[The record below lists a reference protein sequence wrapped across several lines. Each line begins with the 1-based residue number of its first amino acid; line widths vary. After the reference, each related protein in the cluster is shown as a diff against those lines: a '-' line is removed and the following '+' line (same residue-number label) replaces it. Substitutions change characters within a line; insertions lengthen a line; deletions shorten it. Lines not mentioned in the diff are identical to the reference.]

1 MNSQNQMN
9 KFQNISKN
17 RLKENSK
24 SNININ
30 RPTGSTTYSKNK
42 KSLEK
47 MLREYQTFCKKYF
60 GESTPIASMT
70 EERMNKLLEDENNFK
85 DKDLLEEDKQHFL
98 ETLEDNNK
106 NNFNSEEI
114 CDKLPI
120 DIFYN
125 DNSVLGNHKNNKNDY
140 KQRNKIIFNEIIKKE
155 EKNENEEYNDF
166 DNKENNELDHKENI
180 EEIKD
185 MKAKEIQRIYREQK
199 YKKKERIYFGYDK
212 DQLNILKIYIDDL
225 DENGNIIKLDIIK
238 YSIKENKSTFIKIP
252 INNLLKV
259 ESITKDNI
267 IKSLEDIILKI
278 DSLNKTEKI
287 SEKNEKEIENS
298 KDNKKEK
305 DEEKVLDEDGE
316 EYTF

>member
-9 KFQNISKN
+9 KFPNISKN
-17 RLKENSK
+17 KLKENSK
-24 SNININ
+24 SNLTK
-30 RPTGSTTYSKNK
+30 PTGSTTYSKNK

-60 GESTPIASMT
+60 GESTPIGSMT

-85 DKDLLEEDKQHFL
+85 DKELLEEDKQRFL
-98 ETLEDNNK
+98 ETLEVNNK

-114 CDKLPI
+114 CDKLPM

-125 DNSVLGNHKNNKNDY
+125 ENSVLGNHKNNKNDY
-140 KQRNKIIFNEIIKKE
+140 KQRNKILFNEGIKKE

-166 DNKENNELDHKENI
+166 DNKENNEMEHKENI
-180 EEIKD
+180 EEIKNL
-185 MKAKEIQRIYREQK
+185 KAKEIQRVYREK
-199 YKKKERIYFGYDK
+199 RIKNKERIYFGYDK
-212 DQLNILKIYIDDL
+212 DKVNIIKIYIDDL
-225 DENGNIIKLDIIK
+225 DDNGNIIKLDVNK
-238 YSIKENKSTFIKIP
+238 YSIKENKSMFFKIP

-259 ESITKDNI
+259 DTISKDKLIQNLENI
-267 IKSLEDIILKI
+267 INKI
-278 DSLNKTEKI
+278 DCMNKNEKI
-287 SEKNEKEIENS
+287 SEKNEKEIENN

-305 DEEKVLDEDGE
+305 EEEKVLDEDGE